1 MQMSSVMAK
10 LSLHCIPRR
19 IQLFALSMFAGF
31 SHEIIFLKTPPPQSQ
46 QILILNEEKEAK
58 VTYMYS
64 ASHLHVQYAAMITF
78 ICLQCGLM

>member
-31 SHEIIFLKTPPPQSQ
+31 SHEIKFLKTPPPPKPADTHM
-46 QILILNEEKEAK
+46 NEEKEAK

-64 ASHLHVQYAAMITF
+64 PSHLHVQYAAMITF

>member
-1 MQMSSVMAK
+1 MAK

-31 SHEIIFLKTPPPQSQ
+31 SHEAKFLKTPPPPSQ

-58 VTYMYS
+58 VTYMCMYS
-64 ASHLHVQYAAMITF
+64 ASHSTSHLHVQCSNDHFY
-78 ICLQCGLM
+78 